1 MANIKRNA
9 DAQWEGDLRSGSG
22 RMSTPSGVLT
32 NTAYSFRTRFEDEPG
47 TNPEELIAAAHAGCF
62 TMALSNVLGQAG
74 HAPRSL
80 ATHATLEMDASGGGF
95 KIGSIVLQVQGQ
107 VDGIDQAQFQTYA
120 EQAEQGCPVSGALR
134 GNVRIS
140 VEATL
145 NQ

>member
-1 MANIKRNA
+1 MANITRTA
-9 DAQWEGDLRSGSG
+9 DAQWTGDLRSGSG
-22 RMSTPSGVLT
+22 HLSAPSGVLKD
-32 NTAYSFRTRFEDEPG
+32 TAYSFRTRFENEPG
-47 TNPEELIAAAHAGCF
+47 TNPEELIVAAHAGCF

-74 HAPRSL
+74 HVASNL
-80 ATHATLEMDASGGGF
+80 STHATLEMDASGGGF

-107 VDGIDQAQFQTYA
+107 VDGIDAAQFQQYA

-145 NQ
+145 G